1 MPTLRQ
7 FSPDTPS
14 NTLLDVLKTDGAFIL
29 RDAMSGPEVDALY
42 AELKPYIDATAPG
55 RDGFTGTRT
64 TRTGALVAR
73 SPRTR
78 ALVQNPAVLALC
90 DGFLKPHCERYHL
103 HLGQVIRI
111 MPGQGAQPIH
121 RDRWAWGTYLKG
133 IEPQLNTIWALTDFR
148 RENGATQV
156 VPGSVDWPG
165 TRQPEPHEITW
176 AEMPRGSVIVYSGTV
191 FHGGGANTSTED
203 RIGLNIT
210 YSLGWLRQEENQY
223 LSCPPDIARTLS
235 PELQALIGYAMGSYA
250 LGYYT
255 PPLPPGAGPEIVPP
269 DYALRGDPSIA
280 AHFGDFAALQSI
292 SSQLKQGADRRGVA
306 EDPAVKG
313 IAQ

>member
-1 MPTLRQ
+1 MPRLQHFAPDAPAETLIE
-7 FSPDTPS
+7 
-14 NTLLDVLKTDGAFIL
+14 VLKTDGAFIL
-29 RDAMSGPEVDALY
+29 RDVLPSADVDALC
-42 AELKPYIDATAPG
+42 AELRPYIDATPVG

-78 ALVQNPAVLALC
+78 ALIQDSTILSLC
-90 DGFLKPHCERYHL
+90 DGFLKPHCERYQL

-111 MPGQGAQPIH
+111 MPGQGAQPLH

-156 VPGSVDWPG
+156 VPGSVDWPD
-165 TRQPEPHEITW
+165 TRQPTQDEITW

-191 FHGGGANTSTED
+191 FHGGGANVSTED
-203 RIGLNIT
+203 RVGLNIT

-223 LSCPPDIARTLS
+223 LSCPPEIARTLS

-269 DYALRGDPSIA
+269 DYALRGDASIA
-280 AHFGDFAALQSI
+280 AHFGDFQALQSI
-292 SSQLKQGADRRGVA
+292 SEKVRAA
-306 EDPAVKG
+306 NP
-313 IAQ
+313 